1 MNFDVVF
8 NNENCYQLITQT
20 APLDLLYYSHIPTA
34 VIALLGSFFIF
45 LKSRK
50 ALSGIVLLIV
60 SILFSLWSV
69 LDLLVWTS
77 FDTRLTMF
85 AWAPLGMIFM
95 LIFSCSLYLTY
106 IFFNKQDISFGK
118 KLLIFLPLVPAIIL
132 TATVWNLTYFDTV
145 NCEAIEGVW
154 FTNYYHLFGALVLIW
169 IFFLSIASY
178 RKASHRDE
186 KTQILL
192 FSFGIEA
199 FLMLFFVAGYLASL
213 FDNFTIG
220 IYGLFG
226 MPIFMGFLGYLIVQF
241 RAFNIKIFGAQALVV
256 ALMFLIGTQFFYAT
270 TQTSFILATVTFLLV
285 VITGILLIQ
294 SFKRSEERK
303 EELQVMADRLSVS
316 NDKLRELDNTKT
328 EFISIA
334 SHQLRTPLTSIKG
347 YCSLLLEGS
356 YGKLNTAMEE
366 VLQRIIY
373 SNDRLV
379 DLVEN
384 LLNVSRMEAG
394 RMEYMFEDT
403 DIETI
408 LRDLYEGFVFTA
420 QSKNLKFILNLPKE
434 PLPLLHMDK
443 QKMQEVFS
451 NLIDNAIK
459 YTQAGDVVVTA
470 ERRMGNHSVR
480 VIIKDSGIGIPA
492 AEIPLLFAKFSRGT
506 DINRLHANGTGLGLY
521 VAKNIIEAHKGSV
534 WIESDGEGK
543 GTSFIVELG

>member
-1 MNFDVVF
+1 MDMIF
-8 NNENCYQLITQT
+8 NSITANEICYQFVQANDT
-20 APLDLLYYSHIPTA
+20 ALLYYSHIPTA
-34 VIALLGSFFIF
+34 LAALFMSFFVF
-45 LKSRK
+45 MKSK
-50 ALSGIVLLIV
+50 KSLISKLLLTIAVLFCVWSG
-60 SILFSLWSV
+60 
-69 LDLLVWTS
+69 LDLAIWKS

-85 AWAPLGMIFM
+85 FWSM
-95 LIFSCSLYLTY
+95 LSLFSMLLVAFSLYFTY
-106 IFFNKQDISFGK
+106 VFFDGSDVSFGK
-118 KLLIFLPLVPAIIL
+118 KFAIFGPIIPAIIL
-132 TATVWNLTYFDTV
+132 APTMFNLSSFDAV
-145 NCEAIEGVW
+145 LCEAVENEW
-154 FTNYYHLFGALVLIW
+154 FVMYVNFFGFFVILW
-169 IFFLSIASY
+169 ITILAFMRY
-178 RKASHRDE
+178 RKAE
-186 KTQILL
+186 KHQKQQIVFFTIGMEFFL
-192 FSFGIEA
+192 FSFFITS
-199 FLMLFFVAGYLASL
+199 YLASL
-213 FDNFTIG
+213 LGNFNLVV
-220 IYGLFG
+220 YGLFG
-226 MPIFMGFLGYLIVQF
+226 MPVFTVFLAYIIVKY
-241 RAFNIKIFGAQALVV
+241 RVFNIKILGTQALVL
-256 ALMFLIGTQFFYAT
+256 ALIFLISTQFFYAK
-270 TQTSFILATVTFLLV
+270 TQTSFILTAITFLLV
-285 VITGILLIQ
+285 VIAGVLLIQ

-356 YGKLNTAMEE
+356 YGKLNTMTEE
-366 VLQRIIY
+366 VLHRIVY

-420 QSKNLKFILNLPKE
+420 QSKKLKFVLNLPKE

-459 YTQAGDVVVTA
+459 YTQAGDVVITA